1 MPNTIGENEGAAAVA
16 ADGHPD
22 QRKPGLKARAI
33 STGKKTLIIMLY
45 LWAVLAVLNLHK
57 TVVLQQQHIDYNGL
71 GVAIIN
77 AVVLVKVM
85 LVADDLKVGTRFRDK
100 SLIYHTLYA
109 SFWFAVVLVGFHII
123 EGAVMALL
131 HSKPLSESLADLG
144 AGDLRGVLSIG
155 AIAFVRLI
163 PFFLFREIGHVVG
176 EDQLWGLVFKRGTRR
191 FTLLVQE

>member
-1 MPNTIGENEGAAAVA
+1 RGAARFPPPRNAASGFAAAVPTITLHRQTGDAVMPNTVGENEGAAAVA

-33 STGKKTLIIMLY
+33 STGKKTLIMMLY
-45 LWAVLAVLNLHK
+45 LWAFLAVLNLHK

-85 LVADDLKVGTRFRDK
+85 LVADDLKVGTRFREN

-109 SFWFAVVLVGFHII
+109 SFWFAVVLVGFHIV
-123 EGAVMALL
+123 EGAVMAL
-131 HSKPLSESLADLG
+131 
-144 AGDLRGVLSIG
+144 
-155 AIAFVRLI
+155 
-163 PFFLFREIGHVVG
+163 
-176 EDQLWGLVFKRGTRR
+176 
-191 FTLLVQE
+191 